1 MIIALPVHRSTPGIE
16 TIANDFKKKGSLKDH
31 SLRVIS
37 TRADEDLAF
46 NIADALADHFRS
58 VTTQTLAT
66 GPRNGTKLA
75 NDMFFAAFK
84 WHFGYK
90 PGEGEIQD
98 PPMMYF
104 DPTYRPVAVNW
115 VDQIQA
121 EFYLKDSPA
130 VLARTLTEGRGTT
143 FSRTTVGP
151 VVIGRKFLRD
161 CTLIDFLGDR
171 EHWRVRMR
179 HELAKDCVETL
190 QIGHGNKSLLKPVKK
205 VTV

>member
-1 MIIALPVHRSTPGIE
+1 MIIALPIHKSTPGVDQ
-16 TIANDFKKKGSLKDH
+16 IASDFKKKGTLKDH
-31 SLRVIS
+31 TLRVIS

-46 NIADALADHFRS
+46 SIADELSDHFRA

-84 WHFGYK
+84 WHFNYK
-90 PGEGEIQD
+90 PGDGEITD

-104 DPTYRPVAVNW
+104 DPTYRPAAINW
-115 VDQIQA
+115 VDQLQA

-130 VLARTLTEGRGTT
+130 VLARTLTEGKGTT
-143 FSRTTVGP
+143 FARTTVGP
-151 VVIGRKFLRD
+151 VIIGRKFLRD
-161 CTLIDFLGDR
+161 CTLIDFLGDQ

-179 HELAKDCVETL
+179 HELAKDCAETL
-190 QIGHGNKSLLKPVKK
+190 QIGGGHKSLLKPTKSAK
-205 VTV
+205 V